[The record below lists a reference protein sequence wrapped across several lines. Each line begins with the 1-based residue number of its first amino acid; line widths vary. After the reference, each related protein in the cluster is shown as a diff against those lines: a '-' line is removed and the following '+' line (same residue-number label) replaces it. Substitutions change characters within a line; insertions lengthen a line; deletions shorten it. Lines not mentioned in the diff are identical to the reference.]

1 MPDQLQFYTVDAFT
15 KQPFCGNPAAVIILP
30 EPSDQTS
37 FKVDDGLCQSIAAE
51 FNLSETAYATP
62 IGGGDERE
70 KVYEIKW
77 FTPTS

>member
-62 IGGGDERE
+62 IGGGDEWE